1 MRAGFRSGRAAFAFQ
16 KPATP
21 GEVELCGLDPTYPG
35 GWLQLAPGR
44 VNGDALLN
52 GTAARAVA
60 RGSARR
66 EATIVDTPTLRVTQ
80 LTTVRWTLTFK
91 RLP

>member
-1 MRAGFRSGRAAFAFQ
+1 
-16 KPATP
+16 
-21 GEVELCGLDPTYPG
+21 
-35 GWLQLAPGR
+35 

-80 LTTVRWTLTFK
+80 LTTVRWMLIFR